1 MDIYMVVIAD
11 ELADV
16 IEPVAEAITQA
27 LADET
32 IKGELIDDRQDDD
45 AQQWRV
51 GLQLNVSKKKWL
63 QQPLNFLFG
72 LCKADKIDFVVGFY
86 EDGNPE
92 DVCYFGH
99 NEGKPDLFEI
109 GTYLGLK

>member
-1 MDIYMVVIAD
+1 MDIYMMVIAD
-11 ELADV
+11 ELA
-16 IEPVAEAITQA
+16 EVAESVVEAVNQA
-27 LADET
+27 LADES
-32 IKGELIDDRQDDD
+32 IRGELIDDRSDEDP
-45 AQQWRV
+45 QQWRV
-51 GLQLNVSKKKWL
+51 GLRLSLNKKKWL
-63 QQPLNFLFG
+63 QQPLNFLFS

-86 EDGNPE
+86 EDGEAE